1 MVIDR
6 VPSGKKK
13 KYDGFGKLLVRLR
26 PGDVLIIPSI
36 DRVSHSASDFE
47 GLMAGLLNRGVA
59 IRVLNFG
66 TLDDSPEGRMMQQA
80 VRAFAEF
87 EKAMVV
93 ERTQER
99 KTEARKDITFREGR
113 PRKYGWQELSSAVR
127 LLETHSYKQV
137 SEMTGISVSTLK
149 RARIA
154 EEARKRGEYSMSD
167 AEVREYEAAVANAE
181 QMTLEDLL

>member
-1 MVIDR
+1 MIFGYTRESPGGSSQKEKFEKQKELLKKEGAESLAIDR
-6 VPSGKKK
+6 VSSGKKK

-47 GLMAGLLNRGVA
+47 GLMTGLLNRGVA

-99 KTEARKDITFREGR
+99 KSEARKDITFRE
-113 PRKYGWQELSSAVR
+113 
-127 LLETHSYKQV
+127 
-137 SEMTGISVSTLK
+137 
-149 RARIA
+149 
-154 EEARKRGEYSMSD
+154 
-167 AEVREYEAAVANAE
+167 
-181 QMTLEDLL
+181 